1 MNKDELWFI
10 LLNLSNKEKIYL
22 INKYK
27 SINYIR
33 NNINKISE
41 LYKLNIKANEIEIE
55 ELIKYMKEKGIGY
68 ITIFSEE
75 YPESLLSAYDP
86 PYALFYIGNL
96 DLLKTKMIAVVGAR
110 NCSQYG
116 IEVSKLI
123 AKELSENNVTLVSGM
138 ALGID
143 SVAQSSAID
152 NFGKTIAV
160 LGCGVDYIYPKS
172 NKILYEKIKKEGLII
187 SEYLPKTTPRPYYFP
202 MRNRIIS
209 GISEG
214 VIVVEASEKSGS
226 LITANYALYQGKT
239 VVAVPG
245 SIFQK
250 SFSGCNKLIRDGA
263 YIFSSLDD
271 FRSLFNLRKKEREKS
286 EISLLKKSLFNIIS
300 DEPKHLDEILES
312 VNVDRKVLFG
322 LLFEMQKKN
331 EIICLPGNYF
341 VKSL

>member
-10 LLNLSNKEKIYL
+10 LLNLSNKEKISL
-22 INKYK
+22 IKKYK

-41 LYKLNIKANEIEIE
+41 LYKLNLELKESQIE
-55 ELIKYMKEKGIGY
+55 ELIEYMEEKGIDY

-75 YPESLLSAYDP
+75 YPETLLSAYDP

-96 DLLKTKMIAVVGAR
+96 DLLKSRMIAVIGAR

-116 IEVSKLI
+116 MEAAKLI
-123 AKELSENNVTLVSGM
+123 AKELSDNNVTIVSGM
-138 ALGID
+138 AIGID
-143 SVAQSSAID
+143 SIAQKCAVENS
-152 NFGKTIAV
+152 GKTIAV

-172 NKILYEKIKKEGLII
+172 NKLLYENIKKDGLII
-187 SEYLPKTTPRPYYFP
+187 SEYIPRTNPRPYYFP

-214 VIVVEASEKSGS
+214 LIVVEASSKSGS
-226 LITANYALYQGKT
+226 LITADYALYQGKS
-239 VVAVPG
+239 VMAVPG
-245 SIFQK
+245 SIFQRN
-250 SFSGCNKLIRDGA
+250 SNGCNKLIRDGA
-263 YIFSSLDD
+263 HILSSLEDL
-271 FRSLFNLRKKEREKS
+271 RSLFNLKKKDKEKGK
-286 EISLLKKSLFNIIS
+286 ISSLKMSLFNIIS

-331 EIICLPGNYF
+331 EIICLPGNYY

>member
-10 LLNLSNKEKIYL
+10 LLNLSNKEKISL
-22 INKYK
+22 IKKYK

-41 LYKLNIKANEIEIE
+41 LYKLNLELKESQIE
-55 ELIKYMKEKGIGY
+55 ELIEYMEEKGIDY

-75 YPESLLSAYDP
+75 YPETLLSAYDP

-96 DLLKTKMIAVVGAR
+96 DLLKSRIIAVIGAR

-116 IEVSKLI
+116 MEAAKLI
-123 AKELSENNVTLVSGM
+123 AKELSDNNVTIVSGM
-138 ALGID
+138 AIGID
-143 SVAQSSAID
+143 SIAQKCAVENS
-152 NFGKTIAV
+152 GKTIAV

-172 NKILYEKIKKEGLII
+172 NKLLYENIKKDGLII
-187 SEYLPKTTPRPYYFP
+187 SEYIPRTNPRPYYFP

-214 VIVVEASEKSGS
+214 LIVVEASSKSGS
-226 LITANYALYQGKT
+226 LIIADYALYQGKS
-239 VVAVPG
+239 VMAVPG
-245 SIFQK
+245 SIFQRN
-250 SFSGCNKLIRDGA
+250 SNGCNKLIRDGA
-263 YIFSSLDD
+263 HILSSLEDL
-271 FRSLFNLRKKEREKS
+271 RSLFNLKKKDKEKGK
-286 EISLLKKSLFNIIS
+286 ISSLKMSLFNIIS

-331 EIICLPGNYF
+331 EIICLPGNYY